1 MMSLN
6 PVLKAIKH
14 FGGRTQVA
22 KITGVSYMAV
32 KKWERNG
39 CFPRT
44 EYTGETH
51 YAKTLSQESDGVLSV
66 TELLLRNQKTLIS

>member
-1 MMSLN
+1 MNDN
-6 PVLKAIKH
+6 PVLKAVTY
-14 FGGRTQVA
+14 FGGRTEVA

-44 EYTGETH
+44 EYTGETN
-51 YAKTLSQESDGVLSV
+51 YTEKLSQASEGVLLV
-66 TELLLRNQKTLIS
+66 NDLLSRTNNQ

>member
-1 MMSLN
+1 MKDN
-6 PVLKAIKH
+6 PVLKAVAY
-14 FGGRTQVA
+14 FGGRTEVA

-44 EYTGETH
+44 EYTGETN
-51 YAKTLSQESDGVLSV
+51 YAEKLSQASEGVLLV
-66 TELLLRNQKTLIS
+66 NDLLSRTNNQ

>member
-1 MMSLN
+1 MNDN
-6 PVLKAIKH
+6 PVLKAVTH
-14 FGGRTQVA
+14 FGGRTEVA

-44 EYTGETH
+44 EYTGETN
-51 YAKTLSQESDGVLSV
+51 YAEKLSQASEGVLLV
-66 TELLLRNQKTLIS
+66 NELLPRTNNQ